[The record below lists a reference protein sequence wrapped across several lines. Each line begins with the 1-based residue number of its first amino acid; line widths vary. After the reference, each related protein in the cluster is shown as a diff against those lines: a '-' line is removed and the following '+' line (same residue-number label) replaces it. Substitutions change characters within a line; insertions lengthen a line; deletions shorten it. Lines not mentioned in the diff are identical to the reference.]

1 MPLNPNVIPNL
12 NILILEESE
21 QAFMELKSHL
31 QTLDEIDPKITGC
44 YSYEEALSILQH
56 EKSINLCFINA
67 DTKSELEG
75 IPLKRLR
82 RILRKTPVILIYNE
96 VTNELLNNEA
106 VNEYVLRK
114 NFSPSVLLKAIR
126 NAIEHND
133 INLQLRAQEEKY
145 SKLFY
150 SSLEAAFTMNEQ
162 FTVLECN
169 ESFRQLFDIEELEA
183 FDFKSVFAYETEEE
197 LSGLFTSNKGRRARK
212 MKIRNKNGGD
222 IVAYVSVSPVKSE
235 VEEAQYIGV
244 IHDVTE
250 LENTQLKLA
259 ESDKLQMI
267 QRMARIIG
275 HEIRNP
281 LTNIFLASEEL
292 KEDCKDNEGALDM
305 IEMIHRSSSRIS
317 SLIDNF
323 LKNARTD
330 APIKAMH
337 SIQKIVADSIE
348 ACSDRIALKQIQLEV
363 NGLDHES
370 LLLVDDHKMSIVFTN
385 ILINAIEA
393 LEFTDNPQL
402 KVFISC
408 NGVQVEVVIEDNGSG
423 MSEDMKKNL
432 FTPFYSSK
440 QGGLGLGMSNTFS
453 ILRAHDALINVESE
467 LDKGTRFSIKLPLSQ
482 ETN

>member
-1 MPLNPNVIPNL
+1 MPLNPNLIPNL

-31 QTLDEIDPKITGC
+31 QTLDEIDPIITDC
-44 YSYEEALSILQH
+44 YSYEEALSILQND
-56 EKSINLCFINA
+56 KSINLCFINA
-67 DTKSELEG
+67 ETKSELEG
-75 IPLKRLR
+75 TALRRLR
-82 RILRKTPVILIYNE
+82 RILRKTPVILIYSE

-106 VNEYVLRK
+106 VNEYVIRK
-114 NFSPSVLLKAIR
+114 NFSASMLLKAIR
-126 NAIEHND
+126 NAIGHNEM
-133 INLQLRAQEEKY
+133 NLLLREQEEKY

-162 FTVLECN
+162 FKVLECN
-169 ESFRQLFDIEELEA
+169 NSFRQLFGIDDLNN
-183 FDFKSVFAYETEEE
+183 FDFKSVFIHETEEE
-197 LSGLFTSNKGRRARK
+197 LASLIATTKERRAKK
-212 MKIRNKNGGD
+212 MHIRNSNGDD
-222 IVAYVSVSPVKSE
+222 IVAYVSISPVKSE
-235 VEEAQYIGV
+235 VNKLQYIGV

-250 LENTQLKLA
+250 LENAQLKLA

-323 LKNARTD
+323 LKNARSD
-330 APIKAMH
+330 APVKATH
-337 SIQKIVADSIE
+337 SIQQILEDSIE
-348 ACSDRIALKQIQLEV
+348 ACSDRITLKNIDLEV
-363 NGLDHES
+363 NGLETETQ
-370 LLLVDDHKMSIVFTN
+370 LLVDEQKMAIVFTN
-385 ILINAIEA
+385 ILLNAVEA
-393 LEFTDNPQL
+393 LEYEDEPKL
-402 KVFISC
+402 SISVAC
-408 NGVQVEVVIEDNGSG
+408 NGSQIEVVIEDNGVG
-423 MSEDMKKNL
+423 MSEEMRKNL

-453 ILRAHDALINVESE
+453 ILRAHDALIDVESE